1 MKKYQES
8 LRFRRCRGQITST
21 RLVSLGDPIRRLYP
35 INSRFCGH
43 EVPDL
48 ILMKILQ
55 ALIWGCSGSSNT
67 KTKFSRVASSVLVVS
82 EVSKA
87 RCKSMG
93 TTNYQGH
100 FDLERYLN
108 SLRYR
113 RELAVVHIDKVEDV
127 WSQAWQYQSET
138 RISKDVQL

>member
-1 MKKYQES
+1 
-8 LRFRRCRGQITST
+8 
-21 RLVSLGDPIRRLYP
+21 
-35 INSRFCGH
+35 
-43 EVPDL
+43 
-48 ILMKILQ
+48 
-55 ALIWGCSGSSNT
+55 
-67 KTKFSRVASSVLVVS
+67 
-82 EVSKA
+82 
-87 RCKSMG
+87 MG